1 MATVI
6 APTPVPTPTPT
17 PAPTSLVGTVD
28 PNVKDWYRNT
38 GNRDPDEAGA
48 AFWTDAIGKVGE
60 EKAYADFQKSLQT
73 NEGAY
78 AKPMGLADANRDW
91 TGTQSTAGT
100 STVDEWAKNVFGRDA
115 TADEVQRFGGRT
127 TVDDAQTAY
136 RDFVQA
142 GTAAGG
148 TAKSLDMLEASRFDV
163 PRTRQSVVPASDYG
177 NLQQQYAP
185 NLQREVNA
193 KQETIEGRIGN
204 LAATDANGNYTNPVI
219 RQAVERAQQ
228 QFAKRGLV
236 NSSMAAQA
244 GQEAA
249 IAKAIEI
256 AGPDAATYF
265 QQGRANQDA
274 QNVFARDETQQ
285 GYTERNNVNSW
296 QNDANL
302 QNQRLVADANLQTQR
317 IVADAQGRHEDQDF
331 RGSLLDR
338 EQSFNLRQN
347 YVTAQDRVSQSY
359 QRMVD
364 TINTSQMTPE
374 DKTEALNNAAGIRDT
389 EAAFINNLFA
399 KQPNWS
405 NEWLAMAV
413 QPGTADLSTSTDVNA
428 LSTLANDPAQTAA
441 VRQQAQTR
449 LAQLQADPS
458 LVPPK
463 PTPTPAPA
471 GLVDF
476 NGSGN

>member
-6 APTPVPTPTPT
+6 APTPAPT

-38 GNRDPDEAGA
+38 ANRDPDEVGA
-48 AFWTDAIGKVGE
+48 QFWTDAIKNVGAD
-60 EKAYADFQKSLQT
+60 KAYADFQQSLTT

-78 AKPMGLADANRDW
+78 AKPLGLADANKDW

-148 TAKSLDMLEASRFDV
+148 TAKNLDMLQASRFDV
-163 PRTRQSVVPASDYG
+163 PRTTQSVVAPADYG

-185 NLQREVNA
+185 TLQREVNA
-193 KQETIEGRIGN
+193 RQETIEGRIGN

-296 QNDANL
+296 QHDANM
-302 QNQRLVADANLQTQR
+302 QGQRLGADAAMQQQR
-317 IVADAQGRHEDQDF
+317 IVAEAQGRHEDQDF
-331 RGSLLDR
+331 RSTQLDK
-338 EQSFNLRQN
+338 EQAFNLRQN

-374 DKTEALNNAAGIRDT
+374 DKTTALENAASIRDS

-405 NEWLAMAV
+405 SEWLSIAK
-413 QPGTADLSTSTDVNA
+413 QPGSADLSTSTDVNA
-428 LSTLANDPAQTAA
+428 LASIAGDPAQPAS
-441 VRQQAQTR
+441 VRQTAQAR

-463 PTPTPAPA
+463 PTPAPAPG

-476 NGSGN
+476 TGQGS

>member
-1 MATVI
+1 MATLI
-6 APTPVPTPTPT
+6 QPTPAPT

-38 GNRDPDEAGA
+38 ANRDPDEVGA
-48 AFWTDAIGKVGE
+48 SFWTDAIQKVGAD
-60 EKAYADFQKSLQT
+60 KAYADFQTSLT
-73 NEGAY
+73 ANEGAY
-78 AKPMGLADANRDW
+78 AKPLGLAEANQDW

-115 TADEVQRFGGRT
+115 TADEVARFGSKNT
-127 TVDDAQTAY
+127 PDDAQAAY
-136 RDFVQA
+136 RDFVAA

-148 TAKSLDMLEASRFDV
+148 TAKNLDMLAASRFSA
-163 PRTRQSVVPASDYG
+163 PRTTQPVVPASDYG

-193 KQETIEGRIGN
+193 KQETIEGRIQN

-219 RQAVERAQQ
+219 RQAVERATQ

-285 GYTERNNVNSW
+285 GYTERNNTNQW
-296 QNDANL
+296 QHEANM
-302 QNQRLVADANLQTQR
+302 QSQR

-331 RGSLLDR
+331 RGSLLDK
-338 EQSFNLRQN
+338 EQAFNLRAN

-364 TINTSQMTPE
+364 TINTSNMKPE
-374 DKTEALNNAAGIRDT
+374 DKTAAIANAAAIRDS
-389 EAAFINNLFA
+389 EATFINSLFA

-405 NEWLAMAV
+405 NEWLAMSV
-413 QPGTADLSTSTDVNA
+413 QTGDANIDAMDDVNA
-428 LSTLANDPAQTAA
+428 LAAIANDPAQPAA
-441 VRQQAQTR
+441 TRQKANAR
-449 LAQLQADPS
+449 LAQLQANPT
-458 LVPPK
+458 PT
-463 PTPTPAPA
+463 PTPTPAPNGG
-471 GLVDF
+471 GLADYT
-476 NGSGN
+476 GSGN